1 MDPVARADLVWAWR
15 ALRAQPSVA
24 LVSLAAAGL
33 QPLAWRLGA
42 MARHPIAIAL
52 TTAIALA
59 SLAIAFGWYG
69 AERTFFQSR
78 RQNRAV
84 TLQDLLALVP
94 GFCGRF
100 AALALLT
107 GLPLFVLLYLIGFV
121 FGTDPDGTLWLL
133 PLANWAVLLAL
144 DARLTFVTPALAYT
158 TRSVREAMDI
168 GSTMIRATWPRSAL
182 YVLCPALAVKLR
194 LALSPIGISWIGIA
208 ALVALVPLELVA
220 KGAIAA
226 FYLRE
231 RGGSA
236 NAATAGPSLTRA
248 A

>member
-1 MDPVARADLVWAWR
+1 MDPVVRADLVWAWR

-100 AALALLT
+100 AALAPLT
-107 GLPLFVLLYLIGFV
+107 GLPLRAAYLIGFV
-121 FGTDPDGTLWLL
+121 FGTDPDGT
-133 PLANWAVLLAL
+133 PGCC
-144 DARLTFVTPALAYT
+144 
-158 TRSVREAMDI
+158 RSPTGRSCSR
-168 GSTMIRATWPRSAL
+168 STHASRS
-182 YVLCPALAVKLR
+182 
-194 LALSPIGISWIGIA
+194 
-208 ALVALVPLELVA
+208 
-220 KGAIAA
+220 
-226 FYLRE
+226 
-231 RGGSA
+231 
-236 NAATAGPSLTRA
+236 
-248 A
+248 